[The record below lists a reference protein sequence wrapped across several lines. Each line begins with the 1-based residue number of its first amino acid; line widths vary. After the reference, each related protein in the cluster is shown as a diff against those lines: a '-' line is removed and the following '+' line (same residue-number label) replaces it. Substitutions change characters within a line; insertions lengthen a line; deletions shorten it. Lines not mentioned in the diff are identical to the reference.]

1 MEGWTTMSKKRA
13 LSWAPNWSKRGSGGR
28 WRKQIDGKVQ
38 YFGDGKSEKD
48 MKSYRA
54 AEQKYFQFMQE
65 REATKPISILVSEVT
80 AADVCE
86 KFLQN
91 LYTRH
96 ERGEISAQHFDKN
109 RICLNR
115 FVAHVGRD
123 TLFDEIGET
132 DLEDFKDYVLSQPVS
147 ASSERPI
154 SRETAKGHLSI
165 VKTMYKWSHKMRLIE
180 LLPRNLDDLTKIS
193 TNGNS
198 EPKVLTFTLKELG
211 ILWKKG
217 VPRHRCFLA
226 MALNCGFGQ
235 QDISDLRM
243 DEVDWKNGYIERD
256 RSKTKVRAKHKLWAV
271 TLELMKEH
279 RHAGSSGNDR
289 VFLTQIRQK
298 EKNTGEAPK
307 HKPLVRNVIRNGKL
321 TKSDCIKN
329 LFWRLRRKT
338 GINDGRGFYCL
349 RKTGASLIE
358 RIDPQATEMYLSHSE
373 KGMKKNYAHRDWE
386 RLDNALGKM
395 WEEVQSILVKDGK

>member
-1 MEGWTTMSKKRA
+1 MSKKRV
-13 LSWAPNWSKRGSGGR
+13 LSWAPKWSKRKSGGGR
-28 WRKQIDGKVQ
+28 WRKQIDGKVH
-38 YFGDGKSEKD
+38 YFGYGKSEKD
-48 MKSYRA
+48 LKSYRA

-65 REATKPISILVSEVT
+65 REATKPINILVSEVT

-96 ERGEISAQHFDKN
+96 ERKEISAQHFDKN

-115 FVAHVGRD
+115 FVAYVGRN

-132 DLEDFKDYVLSQPVS
+132 DLEDFKDHVLSRPIS

-154 SRETAKGHLSI
+154 SSETAKGHLSI
-165 VKTMYKWSHKMRLIE
+165 VKTMYKWAYKMRLIE

-198 EPKVLTFTLKELG
+198 EPKVLTFTMKELG

-217 VPRHRCFLA
+217 ISRHRCFVLL
-226 MALNCGFGQ
+226 ALNCGFGQ

-243 DEVDWKNGYIERD
+243 DEVDWENGYIERE
-256 RSKTKVRAKHKLWAV
+256 RSKTKVKAKHKLWAV

-289 VFLTQIRQK
+289 VFLTQIRQQ
-298 EKNTGEAPK
+298 EKNTG
-307 HKPLVRNVIRNGKL
+307 GKAAKQVDIL
-321 TKSDCIKN
+321 
-329 LFWRLRRKT
+329 
-338 GINDGRGFYCL
+338 
-349 RKTGASLIE
+349 
-358 RIDPQATEMYLSHSE
+358 
-373 KGMKKNYAHRDWE
+373 
-386 RLDNALGKM
+386 
-395 WEEVQSILVKDGK
+395 QSPDR